1 MNKTNKNKNIFD
13 ELDRGI
19 EEFKTAIKISRQER
33 ILKTQRRILQVFLVI
48 LLILATAY
56 ICVGIHRELDIT
68 GILMGIMCLFLAG
81 CLWIF
86 IKKILKTNLKKG
98 GKS

>member
-1 MNKTNKNKNIFD
+1 MNKPNKNENIFD

-33 ILKTQRRILQVFLVI
+33 ILKSQRKILQVFLVI
-48 LLILATAY
+48 LLILAMAY
-56 ICVGIHRELDIT
+56 ICVGIHRELDIV
-68 GILMGIMCLFLAG
+68 GILMGIMCLFLAVVF
-81 CLWIF
+81 WIF
-86 IKKILKTNLKKG
+86 LKKIQKTNHKG

>member
-1 MNKTNKNKNIFD
+1 MNKPSKNVNIFD

-33 ILKTQRRILQVFLVI
+33 ILKSHRKMLQVFLVI

-56 ICVGIHRELDIT
+56 ICVGIHRELDIA

-81 CLWIF
+81 CLWMF
-86 IKKILKTNLKKG
+86 LKISSKTNHKG